1 MHYPYIYTHALPLHS
16 SYQGYTSCVS
26 YTAKHKGSISAEH
39 GLGFKKSQY
48 IYHSKSKE
56 AVEVM
61 KDLKHLFDP
70 KVSCATMLLIYIFM
84 LCLLLGYS
92 QSIQNSSSHYLKVI
106 RLKFM
111 YSVHHIQVYKLY

>member
-1 MHYPYIYTHALPLHS
+1 MYVLA
-16 SYQGYTSCVS
+16 
-26 YTAKHKGSISAEH
+26 AKHKGSISAEH

-70 KVSCATMLLIYIFM
+70 KVSCATNIILYFYVVSFIRVFSIHTKLFLALLKSYKIYVYV
-84 LCLLLGYS
+84 LCAPYT
-92 QSIQNSSSHYLKVI
+92 
-106 RLKFM
+106 
-111 YSVHHIQVYKLY
+111 SVQIVLETVTYYTYT